1 MCNEMNLIPSVN
13 KKKILR
19 NAIKLKMAKNK
30 ASGSKMEQNETCWSK
45 TRLQNHN
52 VIKTM
57 NLIIHFNFT
66 AQYSEDSLTK
76 RIEAEHNNFVLNR
89 GKLK

>member
-1 MCNEMNLIPSVN
+1 MNLIPSIN
-13 KKKILR
+13 KKKLLR

-30 ASGSKMEQNETCWSK
+30 ASVSKMEQNEA
-45 TRLQNHN
+45 RLQNHN

-66 AQYSEDSLTK
+66 AQHRKDSLTK
-76 RIEAEHNNFVLNR
+76 RIETEHNNFV
-89 GKLK
+89 